1 MSNNCGQMPVYI
13 PTYVNLK
20 VRNLDVVDVAATSVS
35 CTKLTV
41 QGNPISDV
49 FQNVIATPGVTQFV
63 GDVVTNNLTANRSI
77 DTTTIV
83 SEDIT
88 TQTLD
93 VTGTLNAA
101 STSVTTLYAANIS
114 TGGTIQM
121 INTNASATLQNLSCP
136 SAVFA
141 DCQSSNLR
149 VLSTLTTGTLT
160 QSSGVTTLRQTTVD
174 SLTSGNIT
182 QNSGTA
188 NLKAVTATS
197 VNCTG
202 NFSADTFS
210 SSNISNSGPLTQ
222 TGAATFATDITQT
235 AGSANLKA
243 VNASSLNLNGRL
255 TVGGVTSY
263 QWYSLPQVKA
273 SGTGTMEVLN
283 IPGDPRTI
291 RIHLSAIRI
300 SASVAFANGP
310 RVQFGADSTYANTSY
325 EVITS
330 GSDANKTYYSSTG
343 IHLYNNANVGGNYDA
358 GYIVNGVIELS
369 NVGNGTFVVT
379 GSLGRLATPGYFI
392 LVNGYLSRANNSRF
406 DRLRLVTSVNFDG
419 GTVQVEYVN

>member
-20 VRNLDVVDVAATSVS
+20 VRNLDVVDVAAASVS

-41 QGNPISDV
+41 QGNPVSDV

-77 DTTTIV
+77 ETATIV

-114 TGGTIQM
+114 TGGSIQM
-121 INTNASATLQNLSCP
+121 INTNASATLKNLSCP

-141 DCQSSNLR
+141 DCQSSNLT

-174 SLTSGNIT
+174 SLTTGGNIT

-202 NFSADTFS
+202 SFSAGTFS
-210 SSNISNSGPLTQ
+210 PSNISNSGTLTQ

-235 AGSANLKA
+235 AGKA
-243 VNASSLNLNGRL
+243 ILQDVVCDTITGSGNCIYSIARYKLGTAKTTTTTSWETVTGMAGTNYGLASSRL
-255 TVGGVTSY
+255 SYNSTTGVFTNISGKTCIFKLSYSFQFSNSTKGWTRFSRIRVTSDTDVY
-263 QWYSLPQVKA
+263 GVMYFRNHYSQLDP
-273 SGTGTMEVLN
+273 SNPSMETTLATTD
-283 IPGDPRTI
+283 IF
-291 RIHLSAIRI
+291 
-300 SASVAFANGP
+300 SVA
-310 RVQFGADSTYANTSY
+310 S
-325 EVITS
+325 
-330 GSDANKTYYSSTG
+330 
-343 IHLYNNANVGGNYDA
+343 
-358 GYIVNGVIELS
+358 
-369 NVGNGTFVVT
+369 NGTFTLQFGGQDETGVVLST
-379 GSLGRLATPGYFI
+379 DSYAVIECLG
-392 LVNGYLSRANNSRF
+392 
-406 DRLRLVTSVNFDG
+406 
-419 GTVQVEYVN
+419 